1 MAEASD
7 SPLNAPPATR
17 MLAHFWMILG
27 VIVVAFPIYYVFIA
41 STHATQTIL
50 RPPLPLIPGP
60 EAGSNYNEAFSG
72 GISRIGG
79 VSLWRL
85 LANTTIVAL
94 GIALGKIAISMASAY
109 AIVFFRFPLR
119 MVCFWLI
126 FITLML
132 PVEVRIQPT
141 YKVMVDLGLI
151 DTYPGLIL
159 PLIASATATLLFRQ
173 FFMTI
178 PDELLEA
185 ARVDGAGPWRFF
197 RDILWPLSLTNVAA
211 IFVIQFIYGWT
222 QYLWPLLVT
231 NSNEMNTIV
240 IALKKMISFADA
252 DTPWNLVMV
261 TSVLAILPPILVV
274 VLMQRWFVKGLVE
287 TEK

>member
-1 MAEASD
+1 MAEST
-7 SPLNAPPATR
+7 PLAVRGAGR
-17 MLAHFWMILG
+17 VLAHFWMVLG

-41 STHATQTIL
+41 STHTVQTIL
-50 RPPLPLIPGP
+50 RPPLPLLPGP
-60 EAGSNYNEAFSG
+60 EMVTNYTEAFEG
-72 GISRIGG
+72 GVRRIGG

-94 GIALGKIAISMASAY
+94 GIALGKIVISMASAY

-197 RDILWPLSLTNVAA
+197 KDILWPLSLTNVAA

-261 TSVLAILPPILVV
+261 TSVLAIVPPILVV
-274 VLMQRWFVKGLVE
+274 MLMQRWFVKGLVE